1 MSDDLVP
8 KENVTPVYETDEP
21 ILYNVKDGIA
31 WITLNRPDFH
41 NVQNS
46 QMTYALDDAFMKA
59 VDDDAVKCIVLKSDA
74 KHFSAGHDIGSPGR
88 DFHSSFDR
96 RLMWYDHA
104 NKPGA
109 EKAYIREQE
118 VYLGMCKRW
127 RAIPKPTIA
136 QVHKGC
142 IAGGLLLAWVC
153 DLIIAS
159 DDAFFQD
166 PVLQMGF
173 PGVEYFAHTFE
184 LNTRIA
190 KEFLFLGERMSA
202 ERAYQMGMLNRVVPR
217 DQLSAEVQKVAE
229 RIVEQPRLALQLAKQ
244 ACNHMDTL
252 AGKEAGIDAS
262 FGYHHFAHAQNQL
275 VKGDYI
281 AGFDGKKMAEKN
293 KKQANES

>member
-1 MSDDLVP
+1 MTDDLVP
-8 KENVTPVYETDEP
+8 KEDVTPVYETDQP
-21 ILYNVKDGIA
+21 ILYQAKEGIA
-31 WITLNRPDFH
+31 WITLNRPEFH

-104 NKPGA
+104 NKAGA

-127 RAIPKPTIA
+127 RNIPKPTIA

-142 IAGGLLLAWVC
+142 IAGGLMLAWVC
-153 DLIIAS
+153 DMIIAS

-173 PGVEYFAHTFE
+173 PGLEYFAHTFE

-190 KEFLFLGERMSA
+190 KEFLFLGERMDA

-217 DQLSAEVQKVAE
+217 AQLADEVLKVAK

-262 FGYHHFAHAQNQL
+262 FGYHHFAHANNQL

-293 KKQANES
+293 KKQAGGD